1 MEDNCQEQRHGIEDH
16 PDDNPSRI
24 CAGSRHDRLQGL
36 RTRRDHDERLGR
48 AGGRFRDDRARE
60 ANFKAIGKANKAAK
74 SALEAASP
82 DFATVAASA
91 TSIQTDAGKIVGLF
105 PDGSGKES
113 GEKTEALP
121 TIWQKPAEFKAAAD
135 KLATAAG
142 NLKVAADAKDA
153 KAATLAMG
161 EIGGACK
168 GCHDTFREKK
178 Q

>member
-1 MEDNCQEQRHGIEDH
+1 MASKTILTTTLTAIALAAAMSGCKGSEPAATATNASGEKVDVAGTIE
-16 PDDNPSRI
+16 
-24 CAGSRHDRLQGL
+24 
-36 RTRRDHDERLGR
+36 
-48 AGGRFRDDRARE
+48 ARK

-74 SALEAASP
+74 SALEAGTP
-82 DFATVAASA
+82 DFAAVAAAA
-91 TSIQTDAGKIVGLF
+91 TSIQTDAGKIPGLF
-105 PDGSGKES
+105 PKGSGKES

-121 TIWQKPAEFKAAAD
+121 AIWEKPAEFKTAAD

-142 NLKVAADAKDA
+142 ALKTAADAKDA
-153 KAATLAMG
+153 KAATAAMG

>member
-1 MEDNCQEQRHGIEDH
+1 MASKTILTTTLAAFALTAAMTGCKGSEPAATTTNASGEPVDVSETIE
-16 PDDNPSRI
+16 
-24 CAGSRHDRLQGL
+24 
-36 RTRRDHDERLGR
+36 
-48 AGGRFRDDRARE
+48 ARE